1 MISAPVFVAQ
11 VIVSSGLK
19 PTYSTKKASSFA

>member
-1 MISAPVFVAQ
+1 MISAPVRVAH

-19 PTYSTKKASSFA
+19 PTYRTKNVSSLA